1 MNTATLP
8 PMAMWQRRT
17 RLHLGAE
24 SGVRTLAQGPSADT
38 VLMTD
43 RDLPEA
49 VTGPLAEAAR
59 VASGG
64 RLRTVTLD
72 PRALTLDAV
81 EELADTVRGSTRLVA
96 VGGGSVLD
104 AAALA
109 RLLSTDGQAARR
121 IRHGGPRPGLVALA
135 GAPAATAPHEGG
147 PELVAV
153 PTTVGTAAEVSSA
166 ATVLVDGARKLVM
179 AEPLAADLAVLDPQA
194 TATLPTGLL
203 LEGVLEALCRLLNT
217 YLPEPGPHVPRAGD
231 AEACSLLVRL
241 AGAGHEAAPGQG
253 LAPAAAPPELRTEL
267 ALLSAQTVL
276 GWSMLGRDPFV
287 GKVWYLANELSLA
300 TGARKMSATVL
311 VLPAVWARVLAG
323 DTRLGDAGRLRT
335 AWQAVRTGIP
345 DLPEDPPAGIA
356 ELARR
361 WGVPACRTDGQDPAV
376 LAARAARVWGAGLPM
391 LGAFRT
397 AELTEL
403 YTDVLEGAPA
413 A

>member
-1 MNTATLP
+1 VNIAPPP

-17 RLHLGAE
+17 RLHVGAD
-24 SGVRTLAQGPSADT
+24 SGVRTLAQGPSAGT

-43 RDLPEA
+43 RGLPEA

-59 VASGG
+59 AASGG
-64 RLRTVTLD
+64 RLRTVALD
-72 PRALTLDAV
+72 PRALTLDTA
-81 EELADTVRGSTRLVA
+81 EELAAAVGGSARLVA

-109 RLLSTDGQAARR
+109 RLLSTDSQAARR

-135 GAPAATAPHEGG
+135 GATAPHAGG

-179 AEPLAADLAVLDPQA
+179 AEPLAADLAVLDSRA

-217 YLPEPGPHVPRAGD
+217 YLPEPGRHVPRTGD
-231 AEACSLLVRL
+231 AEACSLLARM
-241 AGAGHEAAPGQG
+241 ARAGHEAA
-253 LAPAAAPPELRTEL
+253 LAPAAPPELRTEL

-323 DTRLGDAGRLRT
+323 DSRLGDAGRLRS
-335 AWQAVRTGIP
+335 AWQAVRSGLP
-345 DLPEDPPAGIA
+345 DLPEHPPSGIA

-361 WGVPACRTDGQDPAV
+361 WGVRTCRTDDQDPAA
-376 LAARAARVWGAGLPM
+376 LAARAARSWGAGLPM

-397 AELTEL
+397 AELAEL
-403 YTDVLEGAPA
+403 YTDVLEGASTA
-413 A
+413 

>member
-1 MNTATLP
+1 
-8 PMAMWQRRT
+8 MAMWQRRT

-43 RDLPEA
+43 RGLPEA

-64 RLRTVTLD
+64 RLRTLALD

-81 EELADTVRGSTRLVA
+81 EELADAVRGSARLVA

-121 IRHGGPRPGLVALA
+121 IRHGGPRPGLVALT
-135 GAPAATAPHEGG
+135 GAPAATAPHGGG

-179 AEPLAADLAVLDPQA
+179 AEPLAADLAVLDPRA

-203 LEGVLEALCRLLNT
+203 LEGALEALCRLLNT
-217 YLPEPGPHVPRAGD
+217 YLPEPGRHVPRAGD
-231 AEACSLLVRL
+231 AEARSLLVRL
-241 AGAGHEAAPGQG
+241 AAADHETASGQD
-253 LAPAAAPPELRTEL
+253 LAPAASSELRTEL

-361 WGVPACRTDGQDPAV
+361 WGVPACPTDGQDPAV
-376 LAARAARVWGAGLPM
+376 LATRAARVWGAGLPM

-397 AELTEL
+397 AELAEL